1 MTQLKT
7 LCLSFGFALVSANA
21 AAQACP
27 KVTFIN
33 NTATIQSLVTAVNCL
48 IDVTERSRM
57 NPRAEQAGKPGLVVD
72 AFPIVGPQHTRSY
85 RKLLFAILEVPTGEK
100 TKTALVTPDSAEA
113 TLSGIAGAECKVKI
127 NPDNSVDGQCNQIGG
142 TLYVI
147 SRN

>member
-1 MTQLKT
+1 MTQFKNFYLW
-7 LCLSFGFALVSANA
+7 FMLVLVVGTA

-33 NTATIQSLVTAVNCL
+33 NTATIQSLVTSVNCL

-57 NPRAEQAGKPGLVVD
+57 NPRAEQGSKSGLLVES
-72 AFPIVGPQHTRSY
+72 FPIIGPQHTRSY
-85 RKLLFAILEVPTGEK
+85 RRVMFAILEVPTGEK
-100 TKTALVTPDSAEA
+100 TKTAVVTPDNGEA
-113 TLSGIAGAECKVKI
+113 TLSGSAGAECKVKI

-147 SRN
+147 FRN